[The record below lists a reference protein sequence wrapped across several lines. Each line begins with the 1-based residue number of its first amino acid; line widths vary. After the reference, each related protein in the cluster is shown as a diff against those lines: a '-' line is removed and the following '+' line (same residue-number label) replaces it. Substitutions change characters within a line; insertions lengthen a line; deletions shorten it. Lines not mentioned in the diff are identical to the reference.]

1 MYENKPTKHAGKFL
15 PPESENSIYY
25 IIITRVKTGFSPLES
40 DRDKV
45 LAWYLDVITSVFFAT
60 YKKGLKT
67 LKIIMY
73 MNTV

>member
-15 PPESENSIYY
+15 PPESEKSIYN
-25 IIITRVKTGFSPLES
+25 IIKTVKAGFSPLES

-45 LAWYLDVITSVFFAT
+45 LAWYLDVITSAFFAT